1 MVVELFDDARTDDGG
16 LVRIEGRIY
25 VDRES
30 QKGIVVGKKGARIKA
45 ISEKARVAMEHL
57 LQSKVYLRMQV
68 AVDKQ
73 WTRRPDAVSRYGIGG
88 GAE

>member
-1 MVVELFDDARTDDGG
+1 M
-16 LVRIEGRIY
+16 
-25 VDRES
+25 DRES

-45 ISEKARVAMEHL
+45 ISEKARVALEEM

-73 WTRRPDAVSRYGIGG
+73 WTRRPDAISRYGIGEG
-88 GAE
+88 VE